1 MTNNPMRV
9 MNADEF
15 AVRLVD
21 WNYQLKLYE
30 WYATHPTSVADRP
43 KRPDVTDRNL
53 VAQYLATPEERN
65 NYLAGNEID
74 WVKEVLRIAPLQNY
88 SISLQGGAD
97 NMSYY
102 LSASYSDIK
111 GIQLNDNFKRVT
123 VRSNIESTVN
133 KWLTL
138 SLNASYSY
146 LDRSGIPASLAN
158 ARVASPSH

>member
-1 MTNNPMRV
+1 M
-9 MNADEF
+9 
-15 AVRLVD
+15 
-21 WNYQLKLYE
+21 
-30 WYATHPTSVADRP
+30 
-43 KRPDVTDRNL
+43 
-53 VAQYLATPEERN
+53 
-65 NYLAGNEID
+65 
-74 WVKEVLRIAPLQNY
+74 KEVLRIAPLQNY

-146 LDRSGIPASLAN
+146 LDRSGIPVSFAN
-158 ARVASPSH
+158 ARVASPLVDNKIGTANYDIYLGNELFQPYPLVYLYIDNSDISNEPVIHEN